1 MPRERDNKPLPNP
14 HSNLN
19 VARSVA
25 LLGSWP
31 RGLRRWLVLAV
42 LVLVLGLVAALALH
56 SDYPGLVSL
65 LALACGGL
73 AALNSWQQR
82 QLQWQLRDARA
93 QQALL
98 GQLLDVWQWQTDASH
113 RLIRLQPPLGAPSSS
128 WVEGAFSGELL
139 WQRFADT
146 GQTLARRM
154 AAQSP
159 LLELQV
165 QRVHD
170 SGSSPDR
177 ALGMVV
183 QGLPEQQWL
192 LRGLPRLDARGQFAG
207 YLGTAR
213 ALDMALNMDMDMAST
228 AARSQ
233 RGLDALLRDGPLA
246 LCQLWRSAPDQPWQL
261 SRSNL
266 AAQQMLGL
274 NNGPVDASTWSSA
287 LHRLSERL
295 PPKLAAHA
303 AEWAASSPA
312 ALAED
317 ARLDDAGWTLWTCNL
332 DAGVATDEAEDGAPP
347 QPSRLLGLSQ
357 ADADGTA
364 RHLAQ
369 EQASFSYTISHD
381 LRAPIRVVDGF
392 ARILKEDYGGQLD
405 RIGNDH
411 LDRVQAA
418 AARMNSMIDALLS
431 LSRLSTQPLAR
442 VTVDLSGLATQVA
455 EDLHRSNPERL
466 VKLGIQP
473 GLTAMGDT
481 TLLHLVLENLLGNA
495 WKYSAKVAL
504 AEVSFEQVDLEGRK
518 VFVVRD
524 NGAGFDMRS
533 ANRLFGVFARLHG
546 SSEFAGHGVGLASV
560 QRIVRRHGGE
570 IWADAEP
577 GHGARFYFTLNA

>member
-1 MPRERDNKPLPNP
+1 MPRDRDNPPLPNL

-19 VARSVA
+19 PARSAAVFGSWSLLLWCLLGLA
-25 LLGSWP
+25 LL
-31 RGLRRWLVLAV
+31 
-42 LVLVLGLVAALALH
+42 ALALAVVIALALQPE
-56 SDYPGLVSL
+56 YPGLVAL
-65 LALACGGL
+65 LALGCGGL
-73 AALNSWQQR
+73 AAATLWRQR
-82 QLQWQLRDARA
+82 RLQWQLRDARAQQA

-98 GQLLDVWQWQTDASH
+98 GQLLDVWQWQTDAGH
-113 RLIRLQPPLGAPSSS
+113 RLTRLQPPLGAPSSS
-128 WVEGAFSGELL
+128 WIEGAFSGELL
-139 WQRFADT
+139 WQRFADA
-146 GQTLARRM
+146 GQTLAQRM

-159 LLELQV
+159 LLELRV
-165 QRVHD
+165 QRPHD
-170 SGSSPDR
+170 SGGK
-177 ALGMVV
+177 LGSA
-183 QGLPEQQWL
+183 QGQPAQQWL

-207 YLGTAR
+207 YMGTAR
-213 ALDMALNMDMDMAST
+213 ALDVNR
-228 AARSQ
+228 AAAQSQ
-233 RGLDALLRDGPLA
+233 RGLDALFHDGPVA
-246 LCQLWRSAPDQPWQL
+246 LCELQRTADDQPWHVNRL
-261 SRSNL
+261 NL

-274 NNGPVDASTWSSA
+274 NDGPSDASAWSAA
-287 LHRLSERL
+287 LHRLKERL

-303 AEWAASSPA
+303 AEWAGTLPGAVA
-312 ALAED
+312 ANAC
-317 ARLDDAGWTLWTCNL
+317 LDDDGWTLWTCSL
-332 DAGVATDEAEDGAPP
+332 DTPEAAEANPP
-347 QPSRLLGLSQ
+347 QLSRLLAISR
-357 ADADGTA
+357 ADADGKA
-364 RHLAQ
+364 RTLAQ

-405 RIGNDH
+405 RVGNDH

-442 VTVDLSGLATQVA
+442 VSVDLSQLAAQVA
-455 EDLHRSNPERL
+455 DDLHHSDPGRQVRL
-466 VKLGIQP
+466 HIQP
-473 GLTAMGDT
+473 GLVAMGDS

-495 WKYSAKVAL
+495 WKYSAKLAL
-504 AEVSFEQVDLEGRK
+504 ADISFEQVDQVGRK

-570 IWADAEP
+570 IWAEAEP